1 MSIKDDKYNVIT
13 YLKNYGSDVFDPID
27 YYQLNRNIYDK
38 NFIELLK
45 YILCLSGNKC
55 KEIDQSAKYL
65 REKIPEFE
73 IIDEIKDVKI
83 ITIDTNQLK
92 KLIKELIILINDLY
106 KIFVML
112 YNLEMGFSYFIQTG
126 NFNYLTQ
133 NKDNFEDILIKT
145 NINEEDIENIN
156 KFNPNKDKF
165 IPLEYKE
172 YRVDNLDQFNDEEL
186 IVLSEMLLEDTVN
199 IEDGIMKLLKLSE
212 KISFIMDIE
221 QISKKILTNIIPKD
235 YLKEETNDVED
246 FMIMRGGTGLVI
258 EAYNKL
264 FQLKK
269 SLDDLSAISYEKE
282 IPSGINLTV
291 EQIKQ
296 LIKNLHIKIE
306 NDSVTGLD
314 TQPEK
319 DLKKKKYEYN
329 LFEAIPGYVKIP
341 DGPFIKTPLEP
352 KLPPQQDILSSF
364 KKNGKFEFI
373 ETKIIDFDT
382 KIQDISNL
390 ISKLTT
396 FYPKIKEYKEHELK
410 FITDLTSTDFIF
422 SNIGKKSDIT
432 SQISI
437 LNGEITALETEI
449 SRKTQSLGSY
459 DSIDKLVEYLGKKKL
474 RKVEEERNATLLS
487 QKANNIT
494 KLKELLANYKTGGL
508 GGAPVID
515 VNNIDASGEI
525 GRDVYSIYND
535 IFKYITKI
543 PDYDTNTDKNLK
555 KYIET
560 ENWSK
565 IEELFLTSFGKEKK
579 SAQQSIDLITESGR
593 KNKYANADFKKIYEN
608 IFKKVTYAGTTVG
621 TPSQSYGNSTNDEK
635 IGDILRK
642 LKESSTDSTLQRE
655 ITDIENSNPN
665 FITTYNSIVNIKPFT
680 DSFWT
685 DINAN
690 IINMKNK
697 LETEKNQLILEK
709 NAKIAEKEA
718 LNTSLTTFTE
728 EPKYN
733 EILRLNDTLFNDK
746 ITYLH
751 KIIENINLKISSIFT
766 IKDGKY
772 ENPFKEN
779 IGSTLNTQSH
789 GWYKKNLFGGT
800 LEKYILNLKNINE
813 FHEFNELLKKLLL
826 KLDKY
831 KSLSSDLLTIY
842 IDVIKNIQDV
852 IIYLYYKLTVFKNI
866 KESFFTVDI
875 KLKKEELEKLKS
887 EISGINR
894 KNFDFIKEYYIK
906 FIEKILSSIG
916 AKTYVEN
923 NIDNKT
929 IFDLLILIHIKKNIT
944 IF

>member
-83 ITIDTNQLK
+83 ITVDTNQLK

-133 NKDNFEDILIKT
+133 NKDSFEDILIKT
-145 NINEEDIENIN
+145 NITEEDIENIN

-165 IPLEYKE
+165 VPLEYKE

-235 YLKEETNDVED
+235 YLKEEINDVED
-246 FMIMRGGTGLVI
+246 FMIMKGGKGLVI
-258 EAYNKL
+258 EAYEKL
-264 FQLKK
+264 FELKK

-306 NDSVTGLD
+306 NESVTGSD
-314 TQPEK
+314 TQSEK

-341 DGPFIKTPLEP
+341 DGQFIKTPLEP

-364 KKNGKFEFI
+364 KTNEKFEFI
-373 ETKIIDFDT
+373 EKKIMDFET
-382 KIQDISNL
+382 KIQHISNL

-410 FITDLTSTDFIF
+410 FITDLTSTDFTF
-422 SNIGKKSDIT
+422 SDIGKKSDIT
-432 SQISI
+432 SQIST
-437 LNGEITALETEI
+437 LSGEITALETKINIINGEI
-449 SRKTQSLGSY
+449 TQKTQSLELYNDTS
-459 DSIDKLVEYLGKKKL
+459 KLVSYLEKKKR
-474 RKVEEERNATLLS
+474 RKEEEDRNATLLS
-487 QKANNIT
+487 QQETNIT
-494 KLKELLANYKTGGL
+494 KLKELLLLKEPNLDKRYETYDKIFKARLDNYNEGNFKNLIDSKKWTDVKTLFDTSHEKARKQPSQIETLIGNKKEDKDIYSL
-508 GGAPVID
+508 LQKNSQNVIPTKYTTIIKPILD
-515 VNNIDASGEI
+515 SLNTSIDSLLQTEI
-525 GRDVYSIYND
+525 TEIEKLNPNLLNTYND
-535 IFKYITKI
+535 I
-543 PDYDTNTDKNLK
+543 
-555 KYIET
+555 
-560 ENWSK
+560 
-565 IEELFLTSFGKEKK
+565 
-579 SAQQSIDLITESGR
+579 
-593 KNKYANADFKKIYEN
+593 
-608 IFKKVTYAGTTVG
+608 V
-621 TPSQSYGNSTNDEK
+621 NS
-635 IGDILRK
+635 
-642 LKESSTDSTLQRE
+642 
-655 ITDIENSNPN
+655 
-665 FITTYNSIVNIKPFT
+665 KPFG

-685 DINAN
+685 DINRN
-690 IINMKNK
+690 INDMKTDIERQRTEK
-697 LETEKNQLILEK
+697 ETEKDRLILEK
-709 NAKIAEKEA
+709 NAKIAEKEM

-751 KIIENINLKISSIFT
+751 KIIENINQKISFIFT
-766 IKDGKY
+766 IKDGKS

-779 IGSTLNTQSH
+779 IGTSLSTESH

-800 LEKYILNLKNINE
+800 VQNHIITLKNINE
-813 FHEFNELLKKLLL
+813 FHELNESLKKLLL

-866 KESFFTVDI
+866 KDSFFTIDI

-894 KNFDFIKEYYIK
+894 KNFDFIKEYYTK
-906 FIEKILSSIG
+906 FTEKILSSIG

-923 NIDNKT
+923 NIQQKT